1 MFRKNYGTVNLMP
14 MLIKNCRT
22 RLFLAIVQ
30 QRATLGGAWTFT
42 IAGTANDFHIIP
54 HHISIVIFFLLK
66 ILRLVNVNLIFIN

>member
-1 MFRKNYGTVNLMP
+1 MELINLMP

-54 HHISIVIFFLLK
+54 HQKFNVLEHVTKFEHMSIIFYLL
-66 ILRLVNVNLIFIN
+66 